1 MKAICPLFLFYEDI
15 LHIFIVLYLFTFVNE
30 FPIKYFYFSNAYIYY
45 IINIEL
51 KGGPMSIISERRKLN
66 KAIRKSKTIFLMAHK
81 NLDLDALGSSI
92 GMLKFLQKRRKQVYL
107 IIDDR
112 THEAGV
118 EKVLRELE
126 GCLNI
131 IRSENLEE
139 YLNPKD
145 KKNLLIV
152 LDTNKQELVQSE
164 KALKKIDN
172 KLVIDHHDLGRTTI
186 KNATLIIDNKVSSTC
201 EMITNL
207 IEYYD
212 IDIDSYYATI
222 LLAGIVLDT
231 NNYTLNTMAETFYT
245 SYYLTSLGASAK
257 KVQYLLKQDINEYA
271 ERQKLLS
278 SIETI
283 NDKIALTKATPYA
296 HYRREELA
304 KVADT
309 LLFFNN
315 IEASFVIGH
324 INKDVIGLSAR
335 SLGGYDIGKILE
347 KLGGGGD
354 SYTGAAKF
362 ENTTISNVEKE
373 LKRIIE
379 EESEGE

>member
-1 MKAICPLFLFYEDI
+1 
-15 LHIFIVLYLFTFVNE
+15 
-30 FPIKYFYFSNAYIYY
+30 
-45 IINIEL
+45 
-51 KGGPMSIISERRKLN
+51 MSIISQRRKLT
-66 KAIRKSKTIFLMAHK
+66 KALRKSKTIFLMAHK

-92 GMLKFLQKRRKQVYL
+92 GMLKFLEKRRKKVYL

-112 THEAGV
+112 IHEQGV
-118 EKVLRELE
+118 EKVLRELD

-131 IRSENLEE
+131 IKSDNLEE
-139 YLNPKD
+139 YLNPKEN
-145 KKNLLIV
+145 KNLLII

-164 KALKKIDN
+164 KALKKIN
-172 KLVIDHHDLGRTTI
+172 RKLIIDHHDLGKTTI
-186 KNATLIIDNKVSSTC
+186 KNAVIIDDNKISSTC
-201 EMITNL
+201 EMIANL
-207 IEYYD
+207 VEYYD
-212 IDIDSYYATI
+212 VEIDSYYATI
-222 LLAGIVLDT
+222 LLSGIALDT
-231 NNYTLNTMAETFYT
+231 NNYTLNTTADTFYT
-245 SYYLTSLGASAK
+245 SYYLSSLGASAK

-283 NDKIALTKATPYA
+283 DGKIAITKATSYA
-296 HYRREELA
+296 VYRREELA

-324 INKDVIGLSAR
+324 INKETIGLSAR
-335 SLGGYDIGKILE
+335 SLGSYDITKILE

-354 SYTGAAKF
+354 TYGGAAVF

-373 LKRIIE
+373 LKNLIKE
-379 EESEGE
+379 EGE